1 MRSRSRL
8 ARGKA
13 ARRAPKPIFFRSPA
27 HLREWFAENAATATE
42 LWVGYH
48 RVASGRPSLTWP
60 ESVDEALC
68 VGWIDGI
75 RKRVDERR
83 YTIRFTPRNPRSAWS
98 AVNIRKIETLSRE
111 GRMQPAGLEAFK
123 ARLES
128 RSRVYSYEQ
137 PSADL
142 PQPYSRMFRED
153 EAAWAF
159 YQAQPPSY
167 RKVTARWVV
176 SAKKEETRLRR
187 LEQLMADSRHGRR
200 IKELARPAR
209 SG

>member
-1 MRSRSRL
+1 VARSR
-8 ARGKA
+8 A
-13 ARRAPKPIFFRSPA
+13 ASAAPKPIFFRSPA
-27 HLREWFAENAATATE
+27 HLREWFAAHAATATE

-48 RVASGRPSLTWP
+48 RVATGRPSLTWS

-75 RKRVDERR
+75 RKRVDESR
-83 YTIRFTPRNPRSAWS
+83 YMIRFTARNPRSAWS
-98 AVNIRKIETLSRE
+98 AVNIRKVATLRRE

-137 PSADL
+137 PSGDL
-142 PQPYSRMFRED
+142 PEPYVSVFRKD
-153 EAAWAF
+153 ERAWAF

-167 RKVTARWVV
+167 RKLTARWVV

-187 LEQLMADSRHGRR
+187 LDRLMADSRHGRR
-200 IKELARPAR
+200 IKELARPDR